1 MEVRWRDLDWLCTF
15 EDDGVQGYIYVQTT
29 PVDINLFCVPSM
41 SVVQAEI
48 SIDGQVE
55 PLQNASY
62 DYGGNHAN
70 DFLNFDY
77 GGKSYEYNHSSL
89 GYGGRSC
96 QPMDCTRVDDGQAVE
111 DGCTMDRTLPV
122 VCVAIEPD
130 GTHADLVDTFAPCPG
145 DPNYE

>member
-1 MEVRWRDLDWLCTF
+1 M
-15 EDDGVQGYIYVQTT
+15 QGYIYVQTT
-29 PVDINLFCVPSM
+29 PIDINQFCTPIL
-41 SVVQAEI
+41 SVVKAEI

-77 GGKSYEYNHSSL
+77 GGKSYEYYHSSF
-89 GYGGRSC
+89 GWGFRSC
-96 QPMDCTRVDDGQAVE
+96 QPMDCMRVDDGQHVE

-122 VCVAIEPD
+122 ICVAIEAD
-130 GTHADLVDTFAPCPG
+130 GSHADLVDTFAPCPG